1 MNWFINLNI
10 KDKLMSGF
18 TFIAVIAAVIGAIG
32 IKNIRELD
40 DSDTELYSTLVQV
53 ESIGDASTNFQRM
66 RVDIANM
73 VNAETPDETQL
84 WKKNLLERRA
94 DITKFV
100 VDFEN
105 APMSEQEKIGIADLK
120 AQRKIFI
127 PLVDR
132 MASLCETGKR
142 SEAKLLWKGEAESA
156 RANFQNAL
164 AKLVSMQVG
173 EGKGRSDDNTNLA
186 ASATKQ
192 MIAFIVV
199 GFALAIGFGLLI
211 SRIITKPLA
220 QGVAMMDELSK
231 AHLGVRLNLD
241 RTDEIGVLVHRMDSF
256 AEVLQAMVTNIYTI
270 ADGDLNVEIK
280 NLDDKDEIAPA
291 MISIVEALRDLVAES
306 TMLTTAA
313 VDGRLGVRGRS
324 ERFKGGY
331 REIVDGVNRTLDAV
345 ILPVKEGSDVLA
357 VMAKGDLRV
366 RLTGEYKGDHQL
378 IKNSINLL
386 GESLDK
392 TLNDVSEALFATA
405 SASSEIS
412 SSTEQMAAG
421 AHEQTQQASEVASAV
436 EQMSKTIME
445 TTKNASE
452 AANMAKQSG
461 SSAKDGGRVVIET
474 IEGMARIAEVVKQSA
489 ATVEALGSSS
499 DEIGEIIQVIDD
511 IADQT
516 NLLALNAAIEA
527 ARAGEHGRGFAVVAD
542 EVRKLA
548 ERTTKATK
556 EIAVMIKQ
564 IQKDTAG
571 AVASMNRGTA
581 EVEKGRKLAEQSGVS
596 LKEIIEGAEKVVD
609 VVTQVAAASEQQ
621 STASEQI
628 SKNIEAISCVS
639 QQSAAGTQQ
648 IARAAEDLNRLTSNL
663 QTLLGQFSISGAQTG
678 AHRREERGLTMVRSN
693 GRYLN

>member
-1 MNWFINLNI
+1 MNWFINLKI
-10 KDKLMSGF
+10 KNKLMSGF
-18 TFIAVIAAVIGAIG
+18 TFVAVIAAVIGGIG
-32 IKNIRELD
+32 IKNIHDLD
-40 DSDTELYSTLVQV
+40 DSDTELYAILVQV
-53 ESIGDASTNFQRM
+53 DIIGDASTNFHRM

-73 VNAETPDETQL
+73 VNAETPDEIQK
-84 WKKNLLERRA
+84 WKKKMLERRA

-105 APMSEQEKIGIADLK
+105 VPMSAQDKAGIDEFK
-120 AQRKIFI
+120 GQRLIFI

-132 MASLCETGKR
+132 MVPLCEAGKI
-142 SEAKLLWKGEAESA
+142 SEAKLLWKGDVEIA
-156 RANFQNAL
+156 RVNFQNSI
-164 AKLVSMQVG
+164 AKLVDIQVE
-173 EGKGRSDDNTNLA
+173 EGKGRSDANTNLA

-192 MIAFIVV
+192 MIAFIVI
-199 GFALAIGFGLLI
+199 GFALAVGFGLFI
-211 SRIITKPLA
+211 SSLITKPLA

-231 AHLGVRLNLD
+231 AHLGVRFKLD
-241 RTDEIGVLVHRMDSF
+241 RTDEIGVLANRMDGF
-256 AEVLQAMVTNIYTI
+256 AEVLRGMVTNLNTI
-270 ADGDLNVEIK
+270 ADGDLNLEMRK
-280 NLDDKDEIAPA
+280 LDDKDEIAPA
-291 MISIVEALRDLVAES
+291 MINIVEALRFLVAEA

-313 VDGRLGVRGRS
+313 VDGNLATRGRP
-324 ERFKGGY
+324 ERFKGVY

-345 ILPVKEGSDVLA
+345 IVPVKEGSDVLA
-357 VMAKGDLRV
+357 VMAHGDLRV
-366 RLTGEYKGDHQL
+366 RMTGEYKGDHQL

-392 TLNDVSEALFATA
+392 ALNDVTEAVSATA

-421 AHEQTQQASEVASAV
+421 AHEQTQQAAEVASAV

-452 AANMAKQSG
+452 AAHTAKQSG
-461 SSAKDGGRVVIET
+461 ASAKDGGRVVIET

-489 ATVEALGSSS
+489 ETVMALGNSS
-499 DEIGEIIQVIDD
+499 DKIGEIAQVIDD

-548 ERTTKATK
+548 ERTTMATK
-556 EIAVMIKQ
+556 EIAGMIKQ

-571 AVASMNRGTA
+571 AVASMNRGTL

-596 LKEIIEGAEKVVD
+596 LREIIDGAEKVVD

-628 SKNIEAISCVS
+628 SKNIDAISSVT
-639 QQSAAGTQQ
+639 QESAAGTQQ

-678 AHRREERGLTMVRSN
+678 AHRRDERGITAVRAN